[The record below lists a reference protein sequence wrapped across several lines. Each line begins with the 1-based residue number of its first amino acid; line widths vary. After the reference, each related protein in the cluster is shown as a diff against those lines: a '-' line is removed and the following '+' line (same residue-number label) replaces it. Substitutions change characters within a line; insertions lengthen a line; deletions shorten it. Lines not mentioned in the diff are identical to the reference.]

1 MFCDRQTGD
10 TDGIVQ
16 SAEHYAYEFV
26 YTRTVDGVPVATDA
40 WAYEQIKVI
49 VDDEGVA
56 QLRWSAPVAVGD
68 DAAECASVLTFPQA
82 QEIFEKTA
90 PIAYGAQTTSANP
103 NLDRV
108 EIDVTISQ
116 VQLCLLY
123 VKDQN
128 TESKIGLLVPAWV
141 FYGDIVSQTFWN
153 DGTSYDPNHR
163 QGMGG
168 ASGCGFYPGPTIVF
182 AINAVDGSVV
192 DPALG
197 Y

>member
-1 MFCDRQTGD
+1 
-10 TDGIVQ
+10 
-16 SAEHYAYEFV
+16 
-26 YTRTVDGVPVATDA
+26 
-40 WAYEQIKVI
+40 

-56 QLRWSAPVAVGD
+56 QLRWGSPVAVED
-68 DAAECASVLTFPQA
+68 DSADCGLRPDVFAGA
-82 QEIFEKTA
+82 EIFEKRSL
-90 PIAYGAQTTSANP
+90 IAYGAQATSANP

-108 EIDVTISQ
+108 EIDVTITQ
-116 VQLCLLY
+116 VRLCLLY
-123 VKDQN
+123 IKDQN
-128 TESKIGLLVPAWV
+128 NESKTGLLAPAWV